1 MELLEEFKLMQVN
14 KNEVALVGG
23 LEGIISVCRS
33 SLRTK
38 GQAPLPPKPQSTIF
52 FALHPGPGTIRKIFW
67 LKKLPNIEIRLI
79 TVITKILN

>member
-14 KNEVALVGG
+14 KNEVALVGL
-23 LEGIISVCRS
+23 LEGINSVCKS

-38 GQAPLPPKPQSTIF
+38 GPPPKPQSTIF
-52 FALHPGPGTIRKIFW
+52 FALHPGPGTIGKIFW